1 VTAFPVEHWRLSNGL
16 DVIVQ
21 PDRRWPLIA
30 SVMCYDAGARHDAPG
45 RAGLAHLAEHLAFHG
60 PRSRPALSFPE
71 RIARIGGIAQ
81 AVTRPDR
88 ITFSAVFPP
97 SGLAEVLSVEAERMA
112 RPFDPADANA
122 IAIEQRVLIEELRM
136 RTSQRV
142 PALAVEQL
150 HRLLFA
156 EGHPYHRPA
165 AGVASE
171 VEAITAADLR
181 ACASRFT
188 PHHATLVL
196 AGDVSPGTAA
206 TLIEGAFG
214 SLPRGEDAQAFSVGA
229 TPANAAPA
237 NPARTNPAP
246 ASPAPV
252 DGPGS
257 GTSSARRSRV
267 IAPVAGMHAYVAW
280 AMPGFGDPGW
290 PLASLLVRALGVGRS
305 NPLART
311 LEGSVA
317 SEGAVPQ
324 SASPVRDV
332 RGALVT
338 MREASTMFFTA
349 SGTVDAGVEYV
360 ERRLSAALD
369 TLLSRGLCDDDLAR
383 GRRKALSDHY
393 FNVQSLERRA
403 DLCASLA
410 CDRQTPDA
418 LDDLPDEYEAIDR
431 GMVDAFIALLRSSR
445 PRATLS
451 LVPRAEAI

>member
-21 PDRRWPLIA
+21 PDRRWPLVA
-30 SVMCYDAGARHDAPG
+30 SVVCYDAGARHDAPG

-60 PRSRPALSFPE
+60 TRSRRALSFPE

-88 ITFSAVFPP
+88 LTFSAVFPP
-97 SGLAEVLSVEAERMA
+97 SGLADVLAVEAERMA
-112 RPFDPADANA
+112 RPFDPADADA

-165 AGVASE
+165 AGVPSE
-171 VEAITAADLR
+171 VDAITAADLR

-188 PHHATLVL
+188 PARATLVL
-196 AGDVSPGTAA
+196 AGDVSSGTAA
-206 TLIEGAFG
+206 TLIDRAFG
-214 SLPRGEDAQAFSVGA
+214 SLPRGEGA
-229 TPANAAPA
+229 PASLAGAEPADLAPA
-237 NPARTNPAP
+237 NPAS

-252 DGPGS
+252 DGTRA
-257 GTSSARRSRV
+257 GTSGARRSRV
-267 IAPVAGMHAYVAW
+267 IAPVAGTHTYVAW
-280 AMPGFGDPGW
+280 TTPGFAEPGW
-290 PLASLLVRALGVGRS
+290 PLASLLVRALGAGRS

-311 LEGSVA
+311 LEGSVT
-317 SEGAVPQ
+317 SEGAIPHR
-324 SASPVRDV
+324 ALLVRDV

-349 SGTVDAGVEYV
+349 SGADAGAEYV
-360 ERRLSAALD
+360 EQRLSEALD

-431 GMVDAFIALLRSSR
+431 GMAEAFIALLRSSR
-445 PRATLS
+445 QRATLS
-451 LVPRAEAI
+451 LVPRAEAV